1 MRLYKFLNTFDVY
14 LLENLDI
21 VNEGV
26 YDPGIF
32 KAIFL
37 AGGPGSGKSFV
48 AQKST
53 GGLGLKMVNS
63 DTLFELL
70 SKKSGINLKTMPD
83 SEQEARDKVRDRAKE
98 LTNKQMIN
106 FVNGRL
112 GLVIDGTGRNYDKIK
127 KQREMLRLLG
137 YDAYMIFVN
146 TSLDVALQRN
156 QERERSVPEK
166 IVTSAWKKVQE
177 NMGKFQNLFGPSD
190 FRIVDNSVY
199 TSDREVF
206 SDVWKDV
213 MKFVR
218 EPIKNP
224 VAKAWIDQ
232 IKKMRKG

>member
-1 MRLYKFLNTFDVY
+1 MRLYNYLNTFDVY

-70 SKKSGINLKTMPD
+70 SKKKGINLKTMPD
-83 SEQEARDKVRDRAKE
+83 SEQEARDKVRDKAKN

-127 KQREMLRLLG
+127 KQREILRLLG
-137 YDAYMIFVN
+137 YDTYMIFVN

-156 QERERSVPEK
+156 QERARSVPEK
-166 IVTSAWKKVQE
+166 IVTDAWKKVQE
-177 NMGKFQNLFGPSD
+177 NMGKFQNLFGPGY

-224 VAKAWIDQ
+224 VAKSWIEQ
-232 IKKMRKG
+232 LKKMRKG